1 MRNTLTVILL
11 IAATSMAWGGIT
23 TYTFTS
29 AQWASKIGTTPCDT
43 ATDGWRSIRDAIDFS
58 TSYQLGAKVTAAASG
73 AGAESIQSFSNVR
86 RVTFNFATT
95 TSGRGTIHLEV
106 GPWQK
111 DTAVHI
117 ATTNEDLV
125 IVLPTEIS
133 GQIRFTVNC
142 TRNSIW
148 INSIS
153 IRSDNGQ
160 NPVFTEAHYRL
171 VTHENQ
177 LRDSDQIMIGV
188 PSANV
193 LMGYFDETISHN
205 NIHSIPGTYLEGGTE
220 VKADDRAIYTLRQT
234 MLNGT
239 PCWYIQDEIR
249 YEWAFLVA
257 NGGSTKNRLA
267 LWTDIVSPVYGN
279 FGYWNITIAT
289 DGTACMENLGTSTGK
304 YLQYNAG
311 NTPTLFACY
320 AGSTQTAV
328 SVYRCEEAIGN
339 IPAIVAPAVVFS
351 AVPAGS
357 PDGSRTITVNANLL
371 SADISATL
379 SNGSIFSLSTST
391 IDRDG
396 DELTIRYTAT
406 EAGHYLD
413 TLILTSGAV
422 RTIVPVM
429 LTILPVCTIDE
440 AVHQPDNTTLYLGD
454 VIVTKKYDQY
464 IFVRDAT
471 GSMLV
476 YDNGDGKGGRWA
488 KGIEAGQTLSGV
500 HGKTI
505 NYYGVPELG
514 LGGSFSASAPGE
526 VEPEVVTSLDSADVC
541 RYVRIE
547 GATITNRSIT
557 LGGKTIPVDA
567 DRFNVGSSEGVVADI
582 DAIVMIS
589 HDELQLWLVKQHLST
604 GINVLTTESATR
616 AWDLLGRPVTPETRG
631 IIIRSDRTKICH

>member
-1 MRNTLTVILL
+1 MRNTLTALL
-11 IAATSMAWGGIT
+11 LFVATSMAWGGIT

-29 AQWASKIGTTPCDT
+29 AKWTSKIGATPCDT
-43 ATDGWRSIRDAIDFS
+43 TTDGWRSIRDAIDFS

-125 IVLPTEIS
+125 IALPSEVS

-153 IRSDNGQ
+153 IRSSNGQ

-171 VTHENQ
+171 VTHQSQ

-188 PSANV
+188 PSANA
-193 LMGYFDETISHN
+193 LMGYFDETISQN

-220 VKADDRAIYTLRQT
+220 AKADDRAIYTLRQT
-234 MLNGT
+234 TLNGS

-257 NGGSTKNRLA
+257 NGGATKNRLA
-267 LWTDIVSPVYGN
+267 LWTDIVSPAYGN
-279 FGYWNITIAT
+279 FGYWNISIAA
-289 DGTACMENLGTSTGK
+289 DGTASIENLGTSLGK

-320 AGSTQTAV
+320 AGATQTAV
-328 SVYRCEEAIGN
+328 SIYRREDAIGN
-339 IPAIVAPAVVFS
+339 IPAIVAPAVVFP

-357 PDGSRTITVNANLL
+357 AAASRTITVNANML
-371 SADISATL
+371 SAEISATL
-379 SNGSIFSLSTST
+379 SSGSIFSLSTST
-391 IDRDG
+391 LDRDG
-396 DELTIRYTAT
+396 DELTIGYTAT
-406 EAGHYLD
+406 TAGHYLD

-422 RTIVPVM
+422 RTTVPVM
-429 LTILPVCTIDE
+429 LTILPVCTVTE
-440 AVHQPDNTTLYLGD
+440 AVQQPDNTQLYLGE
-454 VIVTKKYDQY
+454 VVVTKKYDQY
-464 IFVRDAT
+464 VFVRDAT

-488 KGIEAGQTLSGV
+488 KGIEAGQTLRGV
-500 HGKTI
+500 HGKTF
-505 NYYGVPELG
+505 NYYGVPELS
-514 LGGSFSASAPGE
+514 LGGSFTAGAPGE
-526 VEPEVVTSLDSADVC
+526 VEPEVVTTLDSADVC
-541 RYVRIE
+541 RYVRIQ

-557 LGGKTIPVDA
+557 LGAKTIPVDA
-567 DRFNVGSSEGVVADI
+567 DRFNVGCSEGVAADL

-589 HDELQLWLVKQHLST
+589 HDELQLWLVRQQLPS
-604 GINVLTTESATR
+604 GIRTTDIQQDTR
-616 AWDLLGRPVTPETRG
+616 AWDLLGRPATTRTRG
-631 IIIRSDRTKICH
+631 IIIRSDRTKIYH

>member
-43 ATDGWRSIRDAIDFS
+43 TTDGWRSIRDAIDFS

-125 IVLPTEIS
+125 IALPSEVS

-148 INSIS
+148 INSIT
-153 IRSDNGQ
+153 IRSSNGQ

-171 VTHENQ
+171 VTHQSQ

-188 PSANV
+188 PAAHV
-193 LMGYFDETISHN
+193 VMGYFDETVSQN
-205 NIHSIPGTYLEGGTE
+205 NIHSITGTYLDGGTE

-234 MLNGT
+234 ILNGS

-257 NGGSTKNRLA
+257 NGGATKNRLA
-267 LWTDIVSPVYGN
+267 LWTDIVSPAYGN
-279 FGYWNITIAT
+279 FGYWDISIAA
-289 DGTACMENLGTSTGK
+289 DGTANIENLGTSLGK

-311 NTPTLFACY
+311 NNPTLFACY
-320 AGSTQTAV
+320 AGATQTAV
-328 SVYRCEEAIGN
+328 SIYRREDAIGN
-339 IPAIVAPAVVFS
+339 IPAIVAPAVVFP

-357 PDGSRTITVNANLL
+357 AASSRTITVNANML
-371 SADISATL
+371 SAEISATL
-379 SNGSIFSLSTST
+379 SSGSIFSLSTST
-391 IDRDG
+391 LDRDG
-396 DELTIRYTAT
+396 DELTIGYTAT
-406 EAGHYLD
+406 TAGHYLD
-413 TLILTSGAV
+413 TLILTSGSV
-422 RTIVPVM
+422 RTTVPVM
-429 LTILPVCTIDE
+429 LTILPVCTVTE
-440 AVHQPDNTTLYLGD
+440 AVQQPDNTQLYLGE
-454 VIVTKKYDQY
+454 VVVTKKYDQY
-464 IFVRDAT
+464 VFVRDAT

-488 KGIEAGQTLSGV
+488 KGIEAGQALRGV
-500 HGKTI
+500 HGKTF
-505 NYYGVPELG
+505 NYYGVPELS
-514 LGGSFSASAPGE
+514 LGGSFTAGTPGE
-526 VEPEVVTSLDSADVC
+526 VEPEVVTTLDSADVC
-541 RYVRIE
+541 RYVRIQ

-557 LGGKTIPVDA
+557 LGAKTIPVDA
-567 DRFNVGSSEGVVADI
+567 DRFNVGCSEGVAADL

-589 HDELQLWLVKQHLST
+589 HDELQLWLVRQQLPS
-604 GINVLTTESATR
+604 GIRTTDIQQDTR
-616 AWDLLGRPVTPETRG
+616 AWDLLGRPATTRTRG
-631 IIIRSDRTKICH
+631 IIIRSDRTKIYH